1 MKTES
6 SDFGPKSFQPP
17 RYLRRFSEIGA
28 DFPPNP
34 RQTTRQNEPFS

>member
-6 SDFGPKSFQPP
+6 PDFVAKSLQPL
-17 RYLRRFSEIGA
+17 RYLRRLGEIGA

-34 RQTTRQNEPFS
+34 RQTAWQDEPFS